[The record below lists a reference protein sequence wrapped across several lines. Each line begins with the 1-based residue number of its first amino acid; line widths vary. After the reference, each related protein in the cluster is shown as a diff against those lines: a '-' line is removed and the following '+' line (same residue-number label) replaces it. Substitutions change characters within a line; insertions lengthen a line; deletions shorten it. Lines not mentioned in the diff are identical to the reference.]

1 MTNRV
6 TVERAS
12 SGSAHRRRIDQRV
25 MEVTMSKS
33 TIRRLAALE
42 LFASCRRSELE
53 RIDRL
58 GVTLDVPAGRVLCV
72 EGQPGDEFFVLLSGV
87 ADVRTASG
95 TAALVFPGGWFGETA
110 LIDGALR
117 RATVA
122 VRCDSTVLVF
132 SRSEFGD
139 LLRIAPAVH
148 ARLQQSASR
157 VVRGSIPSRQPWYQP
172 LPASFPFMLG
182 IN

>member
-1 MTNRV
+1 
-6 TVERAS
+6 
-12 SGSAHRRRIDQRV
+12 
-25 MEVTMSKS
+25 MSKS

-42 LFASCRRSELE
+42 LFANCRRSELE

-58 GVTLDVPAGRVLCV
+58 GVAVDVPAGRVLCV

-110 LIDGALR
+110 LIEGALR

-122 VRCDSTVLVF
+122 ARCDSTVLVF
-132 SRSEFGD
+132 NRGEFGE
-139 LLRIAPAVH
+139 LLTIAPAVH
-148 ARLQQSASR
+148 ARLHLSASR
-157 VVRGSIPSRQPWYQP
+157 LVRGSVPSRQPWYQP
-172 LPASFPFMLG
+172 LPASFPFLLG
-182 IN
+182 MK